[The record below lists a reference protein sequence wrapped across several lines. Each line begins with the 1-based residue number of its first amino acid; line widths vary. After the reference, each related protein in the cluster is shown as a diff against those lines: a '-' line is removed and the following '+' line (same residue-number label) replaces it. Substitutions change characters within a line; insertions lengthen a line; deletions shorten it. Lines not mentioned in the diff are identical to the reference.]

1 MGRNMEICQPD
12 RGSVKVLMSSLDSKD
27 IPFPPGFVVMCSR
40 ESNAHAAEAR
50 SILARLSLGED
61 GTLYVLYA

>member
-1 MGRNMEICQPD
+1 
-12 RGSVKVLMSSLDSKD
+12 
-27 IPFPPGFVVMCSR
+27 VMCSR
-40 ESNAHAAEAR
+40 ESNSHAAEAR